1 MKKVLLAVLAVLV
14 LSSCVPFGFCSAEN
28 RSDARAAAGDIVPG
42 TVRSVLAAPER
53 EAPWEHTP
61 HLSYEDPLDEAA
73 REHVVVRLDD
83 GSEVTLLYAG
93 PRHIQAG
100 ERVRVYVGEGGSFLL

>member
-1 MKKVLLAVLAVLV
+1 MNKILIAVFAVLALG
-14 LSSCVPFGFCSAEN
+14 SCVPLGFCSAED

-42 TVRSVLAAPER
+42 TVRSVLAAPEP
-53 EAPWEHTP
+53 EEPWEHT
-61 HLSYEDPLDEAA
+61 HLSYEDPLDEAP

-83 GSEVTLLYAG
+83 GSEVTLLHAG
-93 PRHIQAG
+93 PRRIQAG

>member
-1 MKKVLLAVLAVLV
+1 MRKILLAVLALLV
-14 LSSCVPFGFCSAEN
+14 LASCTPLCMSSEQHRAE
-28 RSDARAAAGDIVPG
+28 ARAVTGDIVQG
-42 TVRSVLAAPER
+42 TVRSVLAAPEP
-53 EAPWEHTP
+53 EEPWEHT
-61 HLSYEDPLDEAA
+61 HLSYEDPLDDPP
-73 REHVVVRLDD
+73 REQVVVRLDD

>member
-1 MKKVLLAVLAVLV
+1 MNKILIAVLAVLA

-53 EAPWEHTP
+53 EEPWEHT

-93 PRHIQAG
+93 PRRIQAG
-100 ERVRVYVGEGGSFLL
+100 ERVRVYVGQGGSFLL